1 MLISPELTNAINA
14 QIGREFGASLQY
26 VSIASYFDTENLP
39 QLSAFF
45 FRQAEEEK
53 MHAMK
58 FVNYLNEAGG
68 QVRIPAIE
76 ATRFDFA
83 SAEDAVQAA
92 LNWEMDVTRH
102 INDLMEIAVTQKDF
116 IAQQF
121 LQWFVAEQLEEVS
134 SMSTLLGVVRRAG
147 PQMLFVEDYLSRN
160 PVVAETPG
168 A

>member
-1 MLISPELTNAINA
+1 MLISPELTAAINA
-14 QIGREFGASLQY
+14 QVGREFGASLQY
-26 VSIASYFDTENLP
+26 VSIASYFDAEHLP
-39 QLSAFF
+39 QLSGFF

-58 FVNYLNEAGG
+58 FVKYLNEAGG
-68 QVRIPAIE
+68 QVRIPAME
-76 ATRFDFA
+76 ATRFDFS

-92 LNWEMDVTRH
+92 LDWEMDVTRH
-102 INDLMEIAVTQKDF
+102 INGLMEIAVTQKDF

-160 PVVAETPG
+160 PVVAETSG